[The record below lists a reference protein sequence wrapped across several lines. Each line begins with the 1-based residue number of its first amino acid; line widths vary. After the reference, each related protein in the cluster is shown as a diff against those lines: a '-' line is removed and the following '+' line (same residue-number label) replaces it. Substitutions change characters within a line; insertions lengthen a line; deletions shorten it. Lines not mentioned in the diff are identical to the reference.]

1 MQKAE
6 MKFVTFDV
14 QDVIAASTPIVE
26 RTFTIGGLYDKLR
39 YNVSFVDSNGTF
51 SYENSDGAD
60 IYKAFT
66 STRKLGDLNVFST
79 TPFKSLDNQTIEARN
94 LFDNDGTNDGY
105 NANSE
110 FESRWNGIYKWVAD
124 TGYFEKIR

>member
-26 RTFTIGGLYDKLR
+26 RTFTIGGLYDR
-39 YNVSFVDSNGTF
+39 QRNNVSFVDSEGTF
-51 SYENSDGAD
+51 SYENSDGSA
-60 IYKAFT
+60 IYSAFN
-66 STRKLGDLNVFST
+66 SGELGDLIVSSLT
-79 TPFKSLDNQTIEARN
+79 AFKSLDNQKIEAIN
-94 LFDNDGTNDGY
+94 LFDRFGTNDNY
-105 NANSE
+105 NNSE
-110 FESRWNGIYKWVAD
+110 LESRWNGVYKWVAD

>member
-39 YNVSFVDSNGTF
+39 YNVSFVDSKGTF
-51 SYENSDGAD
+51 SYENSDGTD
-60 IYKAFT
+60 IYRAF
-66 STRKLGDLNVFST
+66 SSGKLGDLIVSLAT
-79 TPFKSLDNQTIEARN
+79 HFKSLDNQTTEAIK
-94 LFDNDGTNDGY
+94 LFDRSGKYDDY
-105 NANSE
+105 NNSE
-110 FESRWNGIYKWVAD
+110 LESRWNGLYKWVAD
-124 TGYFEKIR
+124 TGYFEKIQ